1 MPEFRQCMSV
11 AKAVVA
17 LERKELVKSVPP
29 RGHPRRRTRE
39 VSSGE
44 GFLCEERRSRAD
56 WRACWS
62 AGLRRFIGEWPVVD
76 IRIKV
81 FSKLSWMP

>member
-1 MPEFRQCMSV
+1 MSV

-29 RGHPRRRTRE
+29 RGHPRRRTPE

-44 GFLCEERRSRAD
+44 GFLCEEE
-56 WRACWS
+56 
-62 AGLRRFIGEWPVVD
+62 I
-76 IRIKV
+76 
-81 FSKLSWMP
+81 